1 MIEASDAG
9 KFFNPIVKKV
19 WPTWVNNPMPMI
31 QNISFQFGVTQLIN
45 TIGNKVI
52 NETSGKYSIITKTSS
67 VNESFLTVM

>member
-19 WPTWVNNPMPMI
+19 WPNWVNNPMPMI
-31 QNISFQFGVTQLIN
+31 QTISFQFGVTQLIN

-52 NETSGKYSIITKTSS
+52 KETSGKYSTS
-67 VNESFLTVM
+67 